1 MVYGFS
7 TPPPGSAVI
16 EIESREC
23 SSACNAR
30 QWDVN
35 MPKPQQAAAW
45 SSSQWMNFS
54 QEMDA
59 RVRQFRKDGQAIYAL
74 LLIPVGILLLIIS
87 LPSASPRGAGEGG
100 DTPDKPGFTI
110 WNIIHVPF
118 IFLAVIITLTIS
130 SSRRVANQAIDR
142 EIEALCRRSSDG
154 LVTLQ
159 YYTEFT
165 AQCKPKGARTYR
177 ALYIITAGGTPTQM
191 EMGMQHAM
199 QQPGTLQV
207 TCPPTSK
214 AGDTILIQAP
224 SGPMQVTVPDG
235 VMPGGIFMVQ
245 TPPVPAVAVVQAV
258 AVPA

>member
-199 QQPGTLQV
+199 QQPGTL
-207 TCPPTSK
+207 
-214 AGDTILIQAP
+214 
-224 SGPMQVTVPDG
+224 
-235 VMPGGIFMVQ
+235 
-245 TPPVPAVAVVQAV
+245 
-258 AVPA
+258 